1 VGLIAGGWQD
11 ATLVSLPGGRPVA
24 GTVEACVAPET
35 EDRAL
40 GELVRDG
47 VSVEG
52 CIALARA
59 IRRQPAPVF
68 RDVLLQMADSA
79 DETLQREVAWAMAAA
94 PDAGFLPSLLQMLG
108 SRGVRGPARAAFVV
122 HGDTGLEFLGQALAD
137 ERLPL
142 EIRRHLPRTIALFPP
157 QAAVTLLESRVREES
172 DGAVRFKLI
181 RALGRLATDHP
192 GLPLDLEVLE
202 DATASSL
209 VAAFRMIDWRLTLQR
224 GAREDPRRATGGH
237 DLLVTLLRD
246 EDLKRIY
253 RGLRSTSPKVRAN
266 SRELLENLL
275 PEKWRQQVMALVED
289 GSDEQKLASALP
301 FYRARRLDY
310 EALLAVLLEEKSE
323 TIRSIAAH
331 HVGELRLVA
340 LRPRLLGLD
349 AARSGFFLSR
359 VVQRT
364 LRLLGEAGTEVAPA
378 R

>member
-1 VGLIAGGWQD
+1 
-11 ATLVSLPGGRPVA
+11 
-24 GTVEACVAPET
+24 
-35 EDRAL
+35 
-40 GELVRDG
+40 

-59 IRRQPAPVF
+59 IRRQPAPVV

-246 EDLKRIY
+246 KERQVLERIFRFLDLRLRDEDLKRIY